1 MCLRARA
8 ALWVC
13 FALAVAGTAPPAR
26 ALETD
31 QYTVPATKLADI
43 GPEVDVY
50 VAATVWE
57 VIQEANGKAE
67 HHDRRAAR
75 AQWGWVRDYHRGRAS
90 RYRGA
95 DHVARRLF
103 EMTAGGAVPECKIE
117 LWVKRRRFDSAR
129 RQGRPARFG
138 MTCDR
143 AVFGDSLFEKP
154 WLLVDLSPT
163 VNVHD
168 AYMGLD
174 KLGHFFQQGHEYF
187 REYRAEEGRGG
198 DESAALARAV
208 RLGVSQERGIYGE
221 AMVGVYSNADL
232 AANYAGL
239 KFYLNLTRPVRVG
252 DAELPP
258 LLSRGPRGEWVF
270 NPRRGDAGASGLLRP
285 FVGEHFNEA
294 LNPSRYKGR
303 LHDAV
308 RRNLRRRA
316 DDFVA
321 FYGIDCEAEPAR
333 VAELATWHGEDYGHS
348 GPKRLISVARMIRRN
363 MRDVLDPV
371 PPGAE
376 ARTADARLSA
386 EPQSRTDLAPVETS
400 N

>member
-1 MCLRARA
+1 MCLRASA
-8 ALWVC
+8 ALC
-13 FALAVAGTAPPAR
+13 LSFGLALLGPGRLAR

-31 QYTVPATKLADI
+31 QYTVPDKPLADI

-50 VAATVWE
+50 VAATIWE
-57 VIQEANGKAE
+57 VIQEANGEAARHE
-67 HHDRRAAR
+67 RLAAR
-75 AQWGWVRDYHRGRAS
+75 AGWDRVRDYHRGRAG
-90 RYRGA
+90 RYRTE

-117 LWVKRRRFDSAR
+117 LWVKRRRFNAAR
-129 RQGRPARFG
+129 REGRPARFG

-143 AVFGDSLFEKP
+143 AVFGNHPFEKP

-163 VNVHD
+163 VKVHG

-187 REYRAEEGRGG
+187 RAYREEESRGG
-198 DESAALARAV
+198 GEAARLAKAV
-208 RLGVSQERGIYGE
+208 RIGVAQERGIYGE

-232 AANYAGL
+232 AANYAGM

-252 DAELPP
+252 DATLPP
-258 LLSRGPRGEWVF
+258 LLARGPRGEWVF
-270 NPRRGDAGASGLLRP
+270 NPRRGGTGAADLLRP

-308 RRNLRRRA
+308 RRNLRRRVEEFA
-316 DDFVA
+316 SFYKLDFDSESQRLS
-321 FYGIDCEAEPAR
+321 G
-333 VAELATWHGEDYGHS
+333 LATWHGERYGHS
-348 GPKRLISVARMIRRN
+348 GPRRLISVANLYRPSRAPDRA
-363 MRDVLDPV
+363 PA
-371 PPGAE
+371 PAE
-376 ARTADARLSA
+376 ARTADARLPA
-386 EPQSRTDLAPVETS
+386 EPQRGTGLQPVQATH
-400 N
+400 